1 MGWKNWKPIK
11 DRDDD
16 YYGPACYELGFQ
28 SPNGTIV
35 DTVLVGATENETK
48 CIGDLISTLHL
59 PQSVFQD
66 ESTKNKPKIFVYH
79 TWRFGNKNEAI
90 DLMYKTLRKGS
101 EDEYPWFPKYTMKLY
116 NLGRFPEFLE
126 NAKFLISVCPEDA
139 ELLEA
144 SGCALQKLGRNKDA
158 LKCFEDALNID
169 PHCES
174 PRRHRD
180 EILNQLKKT
189 DGEPQN
195 IRSKNPEKIR
205 NPSEPVR
212 EYYEIGKETGT
223 VARPV
228 DYPSSRLRTED
239 NYQSSKK
246 SFEHGEQQ
254 QTSEKTQGAAKQ
266 IEKPSVIQ
274 HPLPDNSQRV
284 DPKSTGAIPLNEPEI
299 DIEFECPIIE
309 SGTSEIV
316 KIIICNKGEIPYRNF
331 VFEFPDERFGINLG
345 NRMSLVK
352 SGETKTTDVEIFTK
366 IKFKG
371 KILFKICVTCEDE
384 KNNAYSKI
392 STKPITIIEQDS
404 TREDHPSSPPPSF
417 SPVINVTTQT
427 SNSKTTFIEKMGNDV
442 SIGGDA
448 VITNSKIGAVPQ
460 ESLNKPSQSPQK
472 QVVRC
477 RKCNAD
483 LDPTEQFC
491 NRCGEKVRP

>member
-16 YYGPACYELGFQ
+16 YCGSACYELGLQ

-66 ESTKNKPKIFVYH
+66 ERTKNKPKFFVYH
-79 TWRFGNKNEAI
+79 TWRCGNKNEAI
-90 DLMYKTLRKGS
+90 DRMYECLKNRF
-101 EDEYPWFPKYTMKLY
+101 DEYPWFPQYTKKLFE
-116 NLGRFPEFLE
+116 LERFSEFLE
-126 NAKFLISVCPEDA
+126 NANLLYSFISNNA
-139 ELLEA
+139 ILLDNMGFA
-144 SGCALQKLGRNKDA
+144 FQKLGKNKEA
-158 LKCFEDALNID
+158 LRCFEEALNID

-174 PRRHRD
+174 PRRRRD

-195 IRSKNPEKIR
+195 IRPKYPEKIR

-212 EYYEIGKETGT
+212 EYYEIGKGTGNA
-223 VARPV
+223 ARPV

-239 NYQSSKK
+239 NYQISKK

-254 QTSEKTQGAAKQ
+254 QQTGEKTKGSMDQT
-266 IEKPSVIQ
+266 EKPSVIQ
-274 HPLPDNSQRV
+274 HPLPDNSQHV
-284 DPKSTGAIPLNEPEI
+284 DSKSNGSIPLNEPEI
-299 DIEFECPIIE
+299 DIDFECPIIE

-316 KIIICNKGEIPYRNF
+316 KIIICNTGKIPYRNF
-331 VFEFPDERFGINLG
+331 IFEFPDERFGVNMG
-345 NRMSLVK
+345 NCMSLVK
-352 SGETKTTDVEIFTK
+352 SGETKTTDVEIYTK

-392 STKPITIIEQDS
+392 STKPIIIIEHDS
-404 TREDHPSSPPPSF
+404 TREDHPSSPLPSF

-427 SNSKTTFIEKMGNDV
+427 SDSKTTFIEKMGNDV

-448 VITNSKIGAVPQ
+448 VILNSKIGGVPQ
-460 ESLNKPSQSPQK
+460 ESLNKPPQSPQK
-472 QVVRC
+472 KVVLC
-477 RKCNAD
+477 RKCNAE

-491 NRCGEKVRP
+491 NLCGEKVRP